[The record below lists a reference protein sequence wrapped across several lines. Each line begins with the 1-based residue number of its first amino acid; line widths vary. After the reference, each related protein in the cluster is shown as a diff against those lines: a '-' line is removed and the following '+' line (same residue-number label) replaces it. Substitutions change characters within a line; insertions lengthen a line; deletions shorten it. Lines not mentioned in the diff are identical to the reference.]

1 MTTSPLTTWT
11 YTQEEWNEF
20 VQIETSHK
28 KEDSIYLGIGIVI
41 LGTIGLMFFR
51 GTSFLTGLLFTIPI
65 AILIPVLRMKF
76 SYKHLKKGIES
87 PTVTFFY
94 HHIKV
99 NYHTIEL
106 TSSKKRVKSV
116 KIIDI
121 QSNGRQLLEFDVQW
135 MTGKGPT
142 NDEFRFLI
150 PEGKYEEARKM
161 ISNYQQSTSV
171 I

>member
-1 MTTSPLTTWT
+1 MNTSTIAEWT

-20 VQIETSHK
+20 VQLERSNK
-28 KEDSIYLGIGIVI
+28 KEDNIYFGIGIVI

-51 GTSFLTGLLFTIPI
+51 ETGFFTGLLFSVPL
-65 AILIPVLRMKF
+65 AILIPLLRMKF
-76 SYKHLKKGIES
+76 SYKHLKKGITS
-87 PTVTFFY
+87 PAVAFF
-94 HHIKV
+94 HDHINV
-99 NYHTIEL
+99 NGHTIEL

-150 PEGKYEEARKM
+150 PEGKYEEAQKM
-161 ISNYQQSTSV
+161 ILNY
-171 I
+171 